1 MKKLLFPLMA
11 AFAIMANTVTYASEQ
26 VLTNSDAAALMA
38 KAKEGGVSPSQISG
52 ALSKMKGYKPK
63 DAIYIPSGGLYL
75 FQDERSQ
82 LMAVTT
88 DGRYSLTGG
97 SLVDVIKRKP
107 VLTVEEM

>member
-52 ALSKMKGYKPK
+52 VLSKMK
-63 DAIYIPSGGLYL
+63 DINLSYL
-75 FQDERSQ
+75 FSVHYYGAARCRRVAFPA
-82 LMAVTT
+82 MM
-88 DGRYSLTGG
+88 GG
-97 SLVDVIKRKP
+97 
-107 VLTVEEM
+107 

>member
-75 FQDERSQ
+75 FQDERF
-82 LMAVTT
+82 AAN
-88 DGRYSLTGG
+88 G
-97 SLVDVIKRKP
+97 SNDRWPILPYWGKP
-107 VLTVEEM
+107 C